1 MLALMELDTI
11 EFVLN
16 KDDLHFFAAEVAN
29 GVLLFVF

>member
-16 KDDLHFFAAEVAN
+16 KDDLHLFAAEVAN
-29 GVLLFVF
+29 GG